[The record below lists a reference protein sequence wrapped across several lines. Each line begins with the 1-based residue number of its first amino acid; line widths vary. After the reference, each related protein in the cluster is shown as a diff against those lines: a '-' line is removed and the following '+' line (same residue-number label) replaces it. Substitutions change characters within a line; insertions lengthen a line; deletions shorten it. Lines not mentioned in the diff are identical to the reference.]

1 MNLPNILTMVRIA
14 LIPVFMVLA
23 EMDNRPAQLAAVA
36 VYAIACITDFV
47 DGKLAR
53 KYNLVTNFG
62 KFMDPMADKLLVMAA
77 MMIFVADGTMAAW
90 AAVVILAREF
100 AVSSIRLIAAERGT
114 VIAANMWGKAK
125 TMVTMIVLIFLLCR
139 FPAIQLFVGLT
150 LQDLGVYVMVVITA
164 ISGYTYLKDNFAIFK
179 DGFSSGKKKGE

>member
-23 EMDNRPAQLAAVA
+23 AMDNRPAQLAAVA

-77 MMIFVADGTMAAW
+77 MMIFVADGTMPAW
-90 AAVVILAREF
+90 AAVIILAREF
-100 AVSSIRLIAAERGT
+100 AVSAIRLIAAEQGT

-139 FPAIQLFVGLT
+139 FPAISLFAGLT
-150 LQDLGVYVMVVITA
+150 LQDLGVYVMVAITA

-179 DGFSSGKKKGE
+179 DGFSSGKKGE